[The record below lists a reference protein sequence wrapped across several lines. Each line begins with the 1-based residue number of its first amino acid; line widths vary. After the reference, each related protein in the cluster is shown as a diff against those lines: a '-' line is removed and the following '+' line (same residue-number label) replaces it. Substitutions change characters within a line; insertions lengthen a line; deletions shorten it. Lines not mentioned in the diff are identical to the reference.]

1 MIGHP
6 MVTSI
11 IMIMGRN
18 VQHFFGRTRIFP
30 SMSLVGMVGGNT
42 HYGVLEKNIF
52 LSQGRLA
59 IYMI

>member
-11 IMIMGRN
+11 IMIMERN
-18 VQHFFGRTRIFP
+18 VQHFFGRYKNI
-30 SMSLVGMVGGNT
+30 SI
-42 HYGVLEKNIF
+42 YVLGWHGWWKYTLWCVEKNIF
-52 LSQGRLA
+52 LRQGRLA